1 MRGLE
6 YLHGRN
12 VIHRDIKG
20 GNILTT
26 KEGVVKVA
34 DFGVATKLDDKANNN
49 KNSNAFAGTPYWM
62 APEVIEM
69 HDNITTACDI
79 WSLGCTVFE
88 LLKGSPPNFD
98 LNQFSAMIKI
108 VKDAG
113 AFPLP
118 EGISPELTN
127 FLNLCFLR
135 NPDERPSAT
144 QLLEHIWLKK
154 MSNQQKLGKIMSL
167 KLPQEVTNT
176 IRVHLKKQYE
186 REMKQ
191 NVEAPHTTID
201 VDSSNMRVFSPSTLV
216 EDKQAIANIVK

>member
-1 MRGLE
+1 VLRGLE

-34 DFGVATKLDDKANNN
+34 DFGVATKLDDESLNQ

-69 HDNITTACDI
+69 SDTITTSCDI

-108 VKDAG
+108 VKEADN
-113 AFPLP
+113 FPLP

-127 FLNLCFLR
+127 FLKLCF
-135 NPDERPSAT
+135 
-144 QLLEHIWLKK
+144 
-154 MSNQQKLGKIMSL
+154 
-167 KLPQEVTNT
+167 
-176 IRVHLKKQYE
+176 
-186 REMKQ
+186 
-191 NVEAPHTTID
+191 
-201 VDSSNMRVFSPSTLV
+201 
-216 EDKQAIANIVK
+216 